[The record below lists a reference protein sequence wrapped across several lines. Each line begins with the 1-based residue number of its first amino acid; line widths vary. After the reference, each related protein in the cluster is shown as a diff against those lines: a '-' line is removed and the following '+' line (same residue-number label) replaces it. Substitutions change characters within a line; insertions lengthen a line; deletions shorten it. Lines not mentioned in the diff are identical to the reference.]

1 MKNHLKLLSMA
12 GILLMTTLACSLTG
26 GANPVSSLQTLIP
39 AEAQTQV
46 VAMLTPADTPVATD
60 PAGTPDFSSGNGD
73 CDNPLYPVVVG
84 ATWSYSMTG
93 PLPDTF
99 TRSISALTSDGFTD
113 QDVFGSGTTRT
124 GQWTCDAGT
133 LIALNPGA
141 GSTFTANV
149 QATGLDSDF
158 QTTYLDGVTY
168 PAEIEPGTTWT
179 QNITL
184 EGVQN
189 LNGQEIPSK
198 SETSYDCSA
207 DAYETVTVPAGTFEA
222 IRVDCQVNIIMTITM
237 AGMDIPAN
245 FNSTTTAWHAAGVG
259 MVKSVS
265 DPGADLSTS
274 IELTAYN
281 IP

>member
-1 MKNHLKLLSMA
+1 MKNHLKMLSML
-12 GILLMTTLACSLTG
+12 GILLITTLACSLTG
-26 GANPVSSLQTLIP
+26 DADPLGSLQTLVP

-46 VAMLTPADTPVATD
+46 VAMLTPAATD
-60 PAGTPDFSSGNGD
+60 AVVVPTSVSSSNGD

-84 ATWSYSMTG
+84 ATWSYAMTG
-93 PLPDTF
+93 ALPDTF

-158 QTTYLDGVTY
+158 QTTYSDGVTF
-168 PAEIEPGTTWT
+168 PADIAPSTTWT

-184 EGVQN
+184 EGIQN

-198 SETSYDCSA
+198 SETSYNCSA
-207 DAYETVTVPAGTFEA
+207 GDYETVTVPAGTFEA

-245 FNSTTTAWHAAGVG
+245 FNSTTTAWHAVGVG
-259 MVKSVS
+259 MVRSVS
-265 DPGADLSTS
+265 DLGSDLSTS

-281 IP
+281 FP